1 MITID
6 HSGCIM
12 CVGCAAVCPASAI
25 ELVGTRMKTY
35 PDKCIDCGIC
45 VRGCPA
51 NVITLHKGIKDVK
64 DLPEKERKEL

>member
-6 HSGCIM
+6 HTGCVI
-12 CVGCAAVCPASAI
+12 CVGCASVCPFGAV

-35 PDKCIDCGIC
+35 SEKCTDCGLCIKA
-45 VRGCPA
+45 CPA

-64 DLPEKERKEL
+64 DLPAEARKKL